1 MGPFTHLH
9 AFLAKRQFPNVSEE
23 KLKMAKFD
31 RKSFRT
37 VLVSFSEAPV
47 PEKKPGAGEKSG
59 SSDENNDGSAGGAGN
74 AQTSSESMS
83 DSSAGEPDLS
93 ENSTT
98 VLRIKGLM
106 RQMISATNNL
116 TQVALNVTRVKQ
128 ANRRAG
134 NVSNSSGEFRAE
146 PLGFLSN
153 RSRELL
159 FDVAAGKASAAVSD
173 ITGSADA
180 LLNRHKSK
188 AGSNGDSAS
197 GDAAKVDDDGDDDD
211 EEEQDDDGSVKGESK
226 EQTASKNRL
235 KKEMSVASRI
245 SALKA
250 LKKMRGIKRRLRD
263 LGSIVLPSKKVKNR
277 DAELASDSGRE
288 AVVQETDPNTGAVSY
303 RKMSLQERLD
313 AADAKSLVKMV
324 KADMNNNTDVYTV
337 VAKLKLLSNSSGNLT
352 SNKTLLGNMQTVTG
366 MPNSQR
372 LTREANASFDS
383 DLLLAPAS
391 MEGVTPKAAEA
402 LQAARQYGAVRRFAL
417 AIRASTEARLAN
429 ITRTAAEANA
439 SLMSPNVVAAAQSGN
454 NGAVGVANKSL
465 LQHALAG
472 VNQEIPQQDIIK
484 EQKKLEHTHS
494 RVEDLLEQGKL
505 PQSQLH
511 ADLGTVASSITNLVN
526 HLQEPLKN
534 RSNLNS
540 TLSPRQN
547 STNATV
553 SLDKSVGGKQHSLS
567 HEEAEFTDEEDDE
580 LPEPKN
586 SSKKGVQRSLKLK
599 LSSDYHWARH
609 HETKFRLAL
618 QGDIAET
625 LNLESSAVS
634 IDTIEP
640 GSLVVRSTLRQT
652 LEVGESNSTS
662 FVQMAHC
669 PTLAL
674 NRVATAEGRPVETLQ
689 DPELGPVVILDSL
702 PALAFSHEDV
712 TNKVPVEVV
721 SLPPGTPGNTSGSG
735 HAERLGVKIQGRIY
749 HVVWVDEE
757 HNAPFRSREVVT
769 VAHAEEKVHGIVQL
783 SNGLRFQNMEKESY
797 RGSRFATATNRLLEV
812 TDHSLTSAQKS
823 KGLAVVADVGQHS
836 TKHLVFNDLLPAAV
850 QSHRFDASW
859 NGPTSKQ

>member
-1 MGPFTHLH
+1 MG
-9 AFLAKRQFPNVSEE
+9 
-23 KLKMAKFD
+23 
-31 RKSFRT
+31 
-37 VLVSFSEAPV
+37 
-47 PEKKPGAGEKSG
+47 
-59 SSDENNDGSAGGAGN
+59 
-74 AQTSSESMS
+74 
-83 DSSAGEPDLS
+83 
-93 ENSTT
+93 
-98 VLRIKGLM
+98 
-106 RQMISATNNL
+106 
-116 TQVALNVTRVKQ
+116 
-128 ANRRAG
+128 
-134 NVSNSSGEFRAE
+134 
-146 PLGFLSN
+146 
-153 RSRELL
+153 
-159 FDVAAGKASAAVSD
+159 
-173 ITGSADA
+173 
-180 LLNRHKSK
+180 
-188 AGSNGDSAS
+188 
-197 GDAAKVDDDGDDDD
+197 
-211 EEEQDDDGSVKGESK
+211 
-226 EQTASKNRL
+226 
-235 KKEMSVASRI
+235 
-245 SALKA
+245 
-250 LKKMRGIKRRLRD
+250 
-263 LGSIVLPSKKVKNR
+263 
-277 DAELASDSGRE
+277 
-288 AVVQETDPNTGAVSY
+288 
-303 RKMSLQERLD
+303 
-313 AADAKSLVKMV
+313 
-324 KADMNNNTDVYTV
+324 
-337 VAKLKLLSNSSGNLT
+337 
-352 SNKTLLGNMQTVTG
+352 SNKTLLGNMQTEAG
-366 MPNSQR
+366 MPNAQR

-383 DLLLAPAS
+383 DLLQAPAS

-402 LQAARQYGAVRRFAL
+402 LQAARQFGEVRRFAL
-417 AIRASTEARLAN
+417 AIRAATEARLAN
-429 ITRTAAEANA
+429 ITRVAADANA
-439 SLMSPNVVAAAQSGN
+439 SLMSPSVVAAAQSGN

-465 LQHALAG
+465 AG
-472 VNQEIPQQDIIK
+472 VNQDIPQQDIIK
-484 EQKKLEHTHS
+484 EQKKLEHTNR

-505 PQSQLH
+505 PESQLH
-511 ADLGTVASSITNLVN
+511 ANLGTVASSIMNLVN
-526 HLQEPLKN
+526 HLQDPLKS

-540 TLSPRQN
+540 TLNPRQN
-547 STNATV
+547 STNSTV

-586 SSKKGVQRSLKLK
+586 SSKKVVQRSLKLK

-662 FVQMAHC
+662 LMEMAHC

-689 DPELGPVVILDSL
+689 DPELSPVVILDSL